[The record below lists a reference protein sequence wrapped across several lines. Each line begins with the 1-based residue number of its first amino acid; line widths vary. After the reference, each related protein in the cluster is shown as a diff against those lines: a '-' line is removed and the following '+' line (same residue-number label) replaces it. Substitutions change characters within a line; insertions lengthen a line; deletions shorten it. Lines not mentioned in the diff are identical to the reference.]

1 MQPKCNCMK
10 CQNVMEAR
18 KTWNQFCGFSNQTN
32 SNTST
37 AGSFYPVATTGS
49 LLVLQFG
56 KDIPLPDYYAPSSLG
71 AFNLQV
77 RLQVYNQSLTYPTGA
92 PYTPANFSAD
102 SLYMPVTG
110 VPVTPEVCMI
120 TMESGIFVTDRGTSN
135 IYTGVLTKSDVL
147 NTSALEPYT
156 TSEVTTMIGGS
167 LHDALFSSVARRIN
181 KHHKKPQSSS
191 SMIGSGM
198 GTAVSGGK
206 LGRHVK

>member
-1 MQPKCNCMK
+1 
-10 CQNVMEAR
+10 
-18 KTWNQFCGFSNQTN
+18 
-32 SNTST
+32 
-37 AGSFYPVATTGS
+37 
-49 LLVLQFG
+49 
-56 KDIPLPDYYAPSSLG
+56 
-71 AFNLQV
+71 
-77 RLQVYNQSLTYPTGA
+77 
-92 PYTPANFSAD
+92 
-102 SLYMPVTG
+102 MPVTG

-167 LHDALFSSVARRIN
+167 LHDKLFSSVARRIN
-181 KHHKKPQSSS
+181 KHHKKPQNV
-191 SMIGSGM
+191 IGSGL